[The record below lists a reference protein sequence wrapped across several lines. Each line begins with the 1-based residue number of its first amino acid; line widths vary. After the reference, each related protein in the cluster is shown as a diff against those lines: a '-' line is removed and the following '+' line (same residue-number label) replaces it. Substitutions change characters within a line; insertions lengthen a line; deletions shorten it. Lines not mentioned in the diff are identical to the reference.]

1 MLAAAAWD
9 LQGIGT
15 TMEEDGGEGFR
26 VTGQAVSREKKTA
39 AKKKKLVA
47 PNFYFL
53 KCLLKILGDNILYF
67 SQYFFKS

>member
-39 AKKKKLVA
+39 AKKKNLWHQI
-47 PNFYFL
+47 FIF
-53 KCLLKILGDNILYF
+53 
-67 SQYFFKS
+67 